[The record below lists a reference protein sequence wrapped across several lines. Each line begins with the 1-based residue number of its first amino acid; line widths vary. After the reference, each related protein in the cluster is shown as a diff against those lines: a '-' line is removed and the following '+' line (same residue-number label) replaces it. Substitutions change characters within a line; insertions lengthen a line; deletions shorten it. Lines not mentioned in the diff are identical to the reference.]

1 MSQVRLQQCL
11 GLTDAQAFARSL
23 AAALRALPRGT
34 LPLDAGCDQGGRV
47 DDSDISVSLLDN
59 AEGPE
64 RITARVGV
72 FFTEIVGGCN
82 CGDDPL
88 EVNAYCILEVTIDR
102 SSGVATICAAAA

>member
-34 LPLDAGCDQGGRV
+34 LPLDAGCELGGRV
-47 DDSDISVSLLDN
+47 DDSDISVSLLDS

-64 RITARVGV
+64 RITARAGV
-72 FFTEIVGGCN
+72 FFTEVLGGCN
-82 CGDDPL
+82 CSEDPL
-88 EVNAYCILEVTIDR
+88 EVNAYCILEVSIDR
-102 SSGVATICAAAA
+102 SSGVATFRAAAA